1 MSTTATEAQVTT
13 DLTDDDALNQLFQP
27 PAEIALISGWPE
39 RYFAVVRR
47 LQRDAMGLPM
57 DMAQNMLIERIA
69 STYIRVVWYQ
79 ANGGMSERQLGEL
92 NKLYLAYTAQFQ
104 KVLQAS
110 DEVLRQDLVN
120 KFAAIVE
127 EIPKMIRDKEDRTAV
142 FHYIRENFQA
152 LGF

>member
-79 ANGGMSERQLGEL
+79 TNGGMSERQLGEL

>member
-1 MSTTATEAQVTT
+1 MSTTATEAHVTT

-79 ANGGMSERQLGEL
+79 TNGGMSERQLGEL